1 MNKHVCHLLLLLL
14 LTLLLTACQ
23 TTANNQQPAA
33 NSQQPTANN
42 QQPTTSSPQPTASDQ
57 PAATSDQPPAA
68 SPQLPFDQFLND
80 SYLQLLRRD
89 PELITE
95 LGLDTPLGM
104 PGDQLTPISDSYLRE
119 TQALEAATLTQL
131 RAYDRASLTPE
142 QQLSYDVYEWYLDD
156 LVRGHEFTY
165 YDYPVTFFLTSVHL
179 DLQQF
184 FTDLHP
190 ITSQQDAQNYIT
202 RLGQLQTK
210 FDDLL
215 AGLQTREAMGVIPP
229 KFAIQWALP
238 DIRAIAQS
246 SPRSTPFYT
255 ALEQKLQAVSSI
267 DPAGQDTLLAAAE
280 QTITS
285 GVIPAYQALYDYM
298 THLESIAT
306 DDDGVWKLPNGDAY
320 YAYTLR
326 HHTTTD
332 LTAAEIHQL
341 GLDELERIHAEMR
354 QIFDQLGYPQDETLP
369 QLFNRVASDSGFLS
383 GNDIMTAYEAII
395 ADAEARVSAAFDL
408 RPKAEVIV
416 IPDPYG
422 GYYIEPAMDGSR
434 PGAFYATASGTE
446 ARFGMPT
453 LAYHEAVPGH
463 HFQLAIIQELTNLP
477 AVRQGVRFTA
487 NTEGWALYAERLAAE
502 LGFYDGDPYG
512 DLGRLQAEAF
522 RAARLVVDTGL
533 HAQGWTFQQAA
544 DFMEANTGQPRR
556 MVEGQIARY
565 IVWPGQATA
574 YKIGMN
580 AILTDRQAAMDRL
593 GDQFD
598 LKEFHNIILKSG
610 SLPLPIMDRVIQE
623 AVAAQLSH

>member
-1 MNKHVCHLLLLLL
+1 MNKHVRHLLLLLL

-23 TTANNQQPAA
+23 TTANNQQPTT
-33 NSQQPTANN
+33 NSPQATTSSLPPPAGDQPTAPSN
-42 QQPTTSSPQPTASDQ
+42 
-57 PAATSDQPPAA
+57 QPPAA

-80 SYLQLLRRD
+80 SYLKLLRRD

-95 LGLDTPLGM
+95 LGLDAALGM

-119 TQALEAATLTQL
+119 TQAQETATLAQL
-131 RAYDRASLTPE
+131 RAYDRASLTPD

-190 ITSQQDAQNYIT
+190 ISSQQDAENYLK
-202 RLGQLQTK
+202 RLGQVQTK

-255 ALEQKLQAVSSI
+255 ALEQKLRVLSSI

-280 QTITS
+280 QTIAS
-285 GVIPAYQALYDYM
+285 GVIPAYQALLDYM
-298 THLESIAT
+298 THLESVAT
-306 DDDGVWKLPNGDAY
+306 GDDGVWKLPNGDAY

-332 LTAAEIHQL
+332 LTADQIHQL

-369 QLFNRVASDSGFLS
+369 QLINRVATDSGFLS
-383 GNDIMTAYEAII
+383 GNDIMVAYEALI
-395 ADAEARVSAAFDL
+395 ADAEARAGPAFSSVSSL
-408 RPKAEVIV
+408 LLC
-416 IPDPYG
+416 
-422 GYYIEPAMDGSR
+422 SR
-434 PGAFYATASGTE
+434 RVLATTPPS
-446 ARFGMPT
+446 ARTVCFS
-453 LAYHEAVPGH
+453 V
-463 HFQLAIIQELTNLP
+463 
-477 AVRQGVRFTA
+477 
-487 NTEGWALYAERLAAE
+487 
-502 LGFYDGDPYG
+502 
-512 DLGRLQAEAF
+512 
-522 RAARLVVDTGL
+522 
-533 HAQGWTFQQAA
+533 
-544 DFMEANTGQPRR
+544 
-556 MVEGQIARY
+556 
-565 IVWPGQATA
+565 
-574 YKIGMN
+574 
-580 AILTDRQAAMDRL
+580 
-593 GDQFD
+593 
-598 LKEFHNIILKSG
+598 S
-610 SLPLPIMDRVIQE
+610 
-623 AVAAQLSH
+623 